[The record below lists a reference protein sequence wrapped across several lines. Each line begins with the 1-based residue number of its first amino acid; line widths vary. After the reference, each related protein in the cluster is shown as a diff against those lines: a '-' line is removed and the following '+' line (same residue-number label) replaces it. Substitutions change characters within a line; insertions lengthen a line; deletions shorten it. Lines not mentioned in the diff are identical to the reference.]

1 MSPISYSYPKM
12 NRRNCTQRLL
22 LLMTKKMSI
31 FTIII
36 NCPIEKIL
44 FDSISST
51 KDNFPMMYIVVHM
64 TIFALYNQC
73 KTSLN
78 IALMV
83 KKRYNFYMTIYLIKQ
98 DWCCPN
104 KSVVMSPSFSNKM
117 QFLRK
122 LFTDIFKLSSHSAL
136 KMHQSL
142 FQYVGLFGAK
152 LWGWSIYKNFRKYG
166 F

>member
-51 KDNFPMMYIVVHM
+51 KYNFPMMHIVVDM
-64 TIFALYNQC
+64 ICICFIQSMQD
-73 KTSLN
+73 TSLN

-83 KKRYNFYMTIYLIKQ
+83 KK
-98 DWCCPN
+98 
-104 KSVVMSPSFSNKM
+104 
-117 QFLRK
+117 
-122 LFTDIFKLSSHSAL
+122 DIIST
-136 KMHQSL
+136 
-142 FQYVGLFGAK
+142 
-152 LWGWSIYKNFRKYG
+152 
-166 F
+166 